1 METSR
6 VFVSHTSGM
15 ADFPEDRSFVRAA
28 LDAVTKMAMVPVE
41 MRHFPA
47 AGTKPADYCR
57 ERVAGCEIYVGLIGF
72 QYGSIVPGELVSY
85 TELEFNAA
93 GAAELHRLVFLLRDT
108 DGMPPGLV
116 DDDPVPAGEFRSRL
130 RNAELTVATFAS
142 ADELELKVFQA
153 LTALPRPAPRA
164 VRYSLPPGTATFV
177 GRDAEV
183 DRITA
188 AGGRGVVAIRGMP
201 GGGKTALAVHAAHL
215 LRNQFPDRQLFTDL
229 HAHTPG
235 QDPVPPEVALAGL
248 LTAAGVDPRYL
259 PGSLAARTDMWRDR
273 MAGQR
278 VLLVL
283 DNAGSSAQVTP
294 LLPGDGAVWCWSP
307 AAAIWVTCPGLSRSS
322 WTLCRRT
329 RRRPCSGS
337 WLRRQPPAR
346 TRRWPRWCGW
356 PATCRWR
363 SRCWRGCMTGT
374 RPGPWPI

>member
-1 METSR
+1 MGAMETSR

-15 ADFPEDRSFVRAA
+15 ARFPEDRSFVRAA
-28 LDAVTKMAMVPVE
+28 LDAVTKMGMVPVE
-41 MRHFPA
+41 MGHFPA

-116 DDDPVPAGEFRSRL
+116 DDDPVPVGEFRSRL

-153 LTALPRPAPRA
+153 LTALPRPAPLA

-188 AGGRGVVAIRGMP
+188 AVGRGVVAVRGMP
-201 GGGKTALAVHAAHL
+201 GVGKT
-215 LRNQFPDRQLFTDL
+215 
-229 HAHTPG
+229 TPG
-235 QDPVPPEVALAGL
+235 AE
-248 LTAAGVDPRYL
+248 
-259 PGSLAARTDMWRDR
+259 
-273 MAGQR
+273 
-278 VLLVL
+278 
-283 DNAGSSAQVTP
+283 
-294 LLPGDGAVWCWSP
+294 C
-307 AAAIWVTCPGLSRSS
+307 
-322 WTLCRRT
+322 TL
-329 RRRPCSGS
+329 
-337 WLRRQPPAR
+337 
-346 TRRWPRWCGW
+346 
-356 PATCRWR
+356 
-363 SRCWRGCMTGT
+363 
-374 RPGPWPI
+374 

>member
-1 METSR
+1 MGAMETSR

-41 MRHFPA
+41 MGHFPA

-116 DDDPVPAGEFRSRL
+116 DDDPVPVGEFRSRL

-188 AGGRGVVAIRGMP
+188 AVGRGVVAVRGMP
-201 GGGKTALAVHAAHL
+201 GVGKT
-215 LRNQFPDRQLFTDL
+215 
-229 HAHTPG
+229 TPG
-235 QDPVPPEVALAGL
+235 AE
-248 LTAAGVDPRYL
+248 
-259 PGSLAARTDMWRDR
+259 
-273 MAGQR
+273 
-278 VLLVL
+278 
-283 DNAGSSAQVTP
+283 
-294 LLPGDGAVWCWSP
+294 C
-307 AAAIWVTCPGLSRSS
+307 
-322 WTLCRRT
+322 TL
-329 RRRPCSGS
+329 
-337 WLRRQPPAR
+337 
-346 TRRWPRWCGW
+346 
-356 PATCRWR
+356 
-363 SRCWRGCMTGT
+363 
-374 RPGPWPI
+374 